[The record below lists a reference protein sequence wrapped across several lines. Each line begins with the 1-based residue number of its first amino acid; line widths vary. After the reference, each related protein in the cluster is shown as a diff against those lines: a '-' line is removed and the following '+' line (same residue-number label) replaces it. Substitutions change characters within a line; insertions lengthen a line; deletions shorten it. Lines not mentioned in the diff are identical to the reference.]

1 MLSEASRLLL
11 KLKSTDEYC
20 YILFSAFN
28 KFAEEPKDIRN
39 PLEYSL
45 DLFSGKWN
53 SRILSVLANADNL
66 RYGEI
71 KSRIDNITD
80 AVLAASL
87 KELISSQMIVRQSY
101 DEIPPKIEYSLSEK
115 GRSIIHIFEMISKCG
130 EKYYVDDDSN
140 SDLNSYLAIN

>member
-1 MLSEASRLLL
+1 MKKC
-11 KLKSTDEYC
+11 KLKKE
-20 YILFSAFN
+20 
-28 KFAEEPKDIRN
+28 IRN

-45 DLFSGKWN
+45 DLLSGKWN

-87 KELISSQMIVRQSY
+87 KVPISSQMIVRQSY

-115 GRSIIHIFEMISKCG
+115 GRSIIHIFEMISKWG

>member
-1 MLSEASRLLL
+1 M
-11 KLKSTDEYC
+11 STE
-20 YILFSAFN
+20 
-28 KFAEEPKDIRN
+28 KVQTKKDIRN
-39 PLEYSL
+39 PLEYIL
-45 DLFSGKWN
+45 DLFSGKWK

-87 KELISSQMIVRQSY
+87 KKLISSQMIVRQSY
-101 DEIPPKIEYSLSEK
+101 DEIPPKVEYSLSEK
-115 GRSIIHIFEMISKCG
+115 GRAIIPIFEMISKWG

-140 SDLNSYLAIN
+140 SDSELLSCYKLDFIR

>member
-1 MLSEASRLLL
+1 MQT
-11 KLKSTDEYC
+11 K
-20 YILFSAFN
+20 
-28 KFAEEPKDIRN
+28 KDIRN

-80 AVLAASL
+80 AVLATSL
-87 KELISSQMIVRQSY
+87 KELISSQMIVRQSF
-101 DEIPPKIEYSLSEK
+101 DEIPPKVKYSLSEK
-115 GRSIIHIFEMISKCG
+115 GRSIIPIFEMISKWG
-130 EKYYVDDDSN
+130 DKYYVDDDSN